1 MWNSLKHPITFKFF
15 YQLGVFMYY
24 YPLHPPYF
32 LLFVGLL
39 IAVTSGIAL
48 SGTLKVIVQKWP
60 SERAKNLK
68 PTSPLKQL
76 IVPFLGI
83 TGGICLFLSSG
94 LEIFGFPPIL
104 ALGIGLPISLLT
116 CLLVWVQLGS
126 MLEFVERR
134 GMQSLDLDS
143 LS

>member
-1 MWNSLKHPITFKFF
+1 
-15 YQLGVFMYY
+15 MYY

-32 LLFVGLL
+32 LLLVGFLTAL
-39 IAVTSGIAL
+39 TSGIAL

-60 SERAKNLK
+60 SDRIENTK
-68 PTSPLKQL
+68 PRSSLKQL

-94 LEIFGFPPIL
+94 LGIFGFPALL
-104 ALGIGLPISLLT
+104 ALGVGLPVSLLT
-116 CLLVWVQLGS
+116 CLLLWVQLGS
-126 MLEFVERR
+126 MLEFAERR
-134 GMQSLDLDS
+134 GMQALDLDS

>member
-1 MWNSLKHPITFKFF
+1 
-15 YQLGVFMYY
+15 MYY

-32 LLFVGLL
+32 LLLVGLL

-48 SGTLKVIVQKWP
+48 SGTLKVIAQKWA
-60 SERAKNLK
+60 SKRAKTVKPKSQLK
-68 PTSPLKQL
+68 ELF
-76 IVPFLGI
+76 VPFLGI
-83 TGGICLFLSSG
+83 TGGISLFLTSG
-94 LEIFGFPPIL
+94 LQIFGFPVFL

-116 CLLVWVQLGS
+116 CLLVWLQLGS
-126 MLEFVERR
+126 MLEFVESR